1 MKLIATVAAI
11 TSLLFNATNS
21 HAQTTRPLSRSE
33 VLKTFAEI
41 QTQSQGTIG
50 AAALDLQTGE
60 RIDINGDQPF
70 PMQSVYKLPIA
81 MAAFAQADAGK
92 FRLDHQ
98 VTLKP
103 SDYAPKNIYSPIRD
117 QNPNGGT
124 FSILDLIKPTVSI
137 SDNSTSDYLMKFIGG
152 PTAVSAYL
160 NDIGSTQILVKNYE
174 HEIQSDWS
182 IQYKNS
188 STPYAMVDLLAKL
201 HRGDALSTSS
211 REALLQIMRDTTTGP
226 GRLKGRL
233 PKTIIVAHKTGTSGV
248 HNGISAAT
256 NDAGII
262 TLPDGR
268 HIAIAVFVMDSK
280 ANEATR
286 DEAIANIA
294 TAAVKYFQIIQ
305 SGAN

>member
-1 MKLIATVAAI
+1 MR
-11 TSLLFNATNS
+11 LFPALAVSTFLVFSAVNTQ
-21 HAQTTRPLSRSE
+21 AQTT
-33 VLKTFAEI
+33 KTLTRDDVSQAFKFFEKK
-41 QTQSQGTIG
+41 SQGTIG
-50 AAALDLQTGE
+50 AAAMDLQTGE
-60 RIDINGDQPF
+60 RIDINGDKPF

-81 MAAFAQADAGK
+81 MAVLNQIDAGK
-92 FRLDHQ
+92 LKLDQQ
-98 VTLKP
+98 VELKP
-103 SDYAPKNIYSPIRD
+103 SDYAPKDIYSPVRD
-117 QNPNGGT
+117 NNPEGGT
-124 FSILDLIKPTVSI
+124 FTLIELIKPTVSI

-174 HEIQSDWS
+174 REIQADWS

-201 HRGDALSTSS
+201 HRGDGLSSSS
-211 REALLQIMRDTTTGP
+211 RDRLIQIMRDTTTGP
-226 GRLKGRL
+226 NRIKGNL
-233 PKTIIVAHKTGTSGV
+233 PKNVTVAHKTGTSGKS
-248 HNGISAAT
+248 NGITAAT

-294 TAAVKYFQIIQ
+294 TTVVNHFSRIPNK
-305 SGAN
+305 SN